1 MKVKTFKQ
9 HLNALER
16 KRRNM
21 NKPSG
26 NGIVPNYVHGKHS
39 NAIETTE
46 KNGIV
51 PNYVHGKHSRNNI
64 NEQNLADLTKRDLEK
79 LPDTLMKFKN
89 VHPNKK
95 EIDTRLGDYYH
106 PKLIQHPD
114 KNHVFRYTKHSGALN
129 RGLLSNYKVYRH
141 NNNPLQND
149 EHEERKK
156 GIDRL
161 LQDIPAPEDITTYA
175 GLGYSP
181 QAIATSDPREFA
193 HLPGHE
199 HLANM
204 EPEEGYMYVH
214 SPAYQ
219 SSSVSFFEATSFAK
233 PIDPKNPNTIGSS
246 EHGVNHLHI
255 SRIKV
260 PKGSRRGAYVNTISN
275 FGRGNQ
281 DPGVGEL
288 EFIHPRGVTYRVP
301 VNPTESVANAYGEK
315 NRAHHIWDYE
325 PIASIHS

>member
-46 KNGIV
+46 NNGIV
-51 PNYVHGKHSRNNI
+51 PNYVHGKHSHNKI
-64 NEQNLADLTKRDLEK
+64 NEQNLADLTKSDLEK
-79 LPDTLMKFKN
+79 LPDTFEFQN
-89 VHPNKK
+89 DHPNRK
-95 EIDTRLGDYYH
+95 EIDTRLGNYYH
-106 PKLIQHPD
+106 DKLTQHPD
-114 KNHVFRYTKHSGALN
+114 KNDVFRYTKHSGALN
-129 RGLLSNYKVYRH
+129 RGLLSNYNAFRH
-141 NNNPLQND
+141 HNNPLPND
-149 EHEERKK
+149 EHEDRKK

-161 LQDIPAPEDITTYA
+161 LKDIPAPENMTTYS

-181 QAIATSDPREFA
+181 QAIATSDPRQFA

-199 HLANM
+199 HLANI
-204 EPEEGYMYVH
+204 EPDERYMYVH

-219 SSSVSFFEATSFAK
+219 SSSVSFSIANDFAK
-233 PIDPKNPNTIGSS
+233 PIDPENPNRTGSS
-246 EHGVNHLHI
+246 KNGVYHYHI
-255 SRIKV
+255 ARIKV
-260 PKGSRRGAYVNTISN
+260 PEGSKQGAYVNTISN
-275 FGRGNQ
+275 FGRENQ

-301 VNPTESVANAYGEK
+301 VKPTETVTNGYGEK